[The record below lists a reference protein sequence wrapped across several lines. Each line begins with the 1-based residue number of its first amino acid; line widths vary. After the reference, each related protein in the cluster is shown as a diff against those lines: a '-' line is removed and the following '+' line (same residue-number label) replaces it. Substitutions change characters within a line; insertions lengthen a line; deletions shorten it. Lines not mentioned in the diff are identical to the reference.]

1 MYLYSDEVWCPLGI
15 SQYSIHGEC
24 VSHDVGQCVPM
35 AQWSLSM
42 LTVSWL
48 WCACYWTSSGSSRM
62 LTFKTQETLSWCW
75 FRYSL
80 VQAYFDIT
88 YTSVRNDPFPLSFIL
103 DLNAKK
109 YRNIYKYLT
118 LEYCEW
124 PIRFFRE
131 SRDIL
136 KSKCATP
143 QLRLSQRIWFPAWSF
158 TAPQLLSNLL
168 SLYSHWLVSQQP
180 NLCVAVISLWALFLQ
195 M

>member
-1 MYLYSDEVWCPLGI
+1 MCLLLDILRVQSHADLQNPRDPQLVLISVQSCPGLLY
-15 SQYSIHGEC
+15 
-24 VSHDVGQCVPM
+24 
-35 AQWSLSM
+35 
-42 LTVSWL
+42 
-48 WCACYWTSSGSSRM
+48 
-62 LTFKTQETLSWCW
+62 
-75 FRYSL
+75 
-80 VQAYFDIT
+80 DIT
-88 YTSVRNDPFPLSFIL
+88 YTSVRNDQFPLSFIL

-168 SLYSHWLVSQQP
+168 SCIAMAGFPTAQFVCGCDFTLSSLSTDVAGEKKMKSETPVLVNKWKKS
-180 NLCVAVISLWALFLQ
+180 VT
-195 M
+195 